1 MLSEGKNG
9 PIPQM
14 PFEEMCEL
22 LAEAMKSIPS
32 ERVIKTFKQTL
43 FSLPVDGSKDQTEGS
58 KSLLDFIAKAP
69 SYDELSPDERSK
81 VIKKKFTKSCVLM

>member
-1 MLSEGKNG
+1 MLSEGKNA

-14 PFEEMCEL
+14 PFSEMCDL
-22 LAEAMKSIPS
+22 LSDAMKSIPS

-43 FSLPVDGSKDQTEGS
+43 FSLPLDGSKDQTEGS

-69 SYDELSPDERSK
+69 SLDELSPDERSK
-81 VIKKKFTKSCVLM
+81 VTQKRGFNNCILG

>member
-1 MLSEGKNG
+1 MLSEVKIG

-69 SYDELSPDERSK
+69 SFDELSPDERSK
-81 VIKKKFTKSCVLM
+81 VTQKKFSKISIVM

>member
-1 MLSEGKNG
+1 MSDQQLYKNFLILSYHVRIRRKMLSEGKNG

-43 FSLPVDGSKDQTEGS
+43 FSLPVDG
-58 KSLLDFIAKAP
+58 
-69 SYDELSPDERSK
+69 
-81 VIKKKFTKSCVLM
+81 

>member
-1 MLSEGKNG
+1 MLSEGKNV

-22 LAEAMKSIPS
+22 LAEAMKSIPP
-32 ERVIKTFKQTL
+32 ERIIKTFKQTL

-58 KSLLDFIAKAP
+58 KSQLVFITKAP
-69 SYDELSPDERSK
+69 SHDKLSPDELSK
-81 VIKKKFTKSCVLM
+81 VTKKNF